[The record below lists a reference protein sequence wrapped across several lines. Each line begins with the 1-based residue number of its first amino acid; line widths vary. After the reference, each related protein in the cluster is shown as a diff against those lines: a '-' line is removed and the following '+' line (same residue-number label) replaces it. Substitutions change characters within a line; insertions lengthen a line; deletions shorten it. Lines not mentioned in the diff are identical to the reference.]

1 MGKVYFYIF
10 NTGCIYQ
17 SYVIYSSSRIGA
29 WTSADEYGGLQQS
42 LLSGSG
48 ARAHQ
53 AERGGKKERCSYSGA
68 GGLHW

>member
-1 MGKVYFYIF
+1 MY
-10 NTGCIYQ
+10 
-17 SYVIYSSSRIGA
+17 YSLHLGA

-42 LLSGSG
+42 LFWRSC

-53 AERGGKKERCSYSGA
+53 AKRGGEKERCSYSGA